1 MCHVNKLEVSLVTH
15 THAKVNL
22 HKEVYDLQKSL
33 ACIAFLSKLYNFMV
47 HIMTIELWGDVKS
60 HTKILSRVADELESL
75 YFTNKKSRS
84 TQLEGYTLA
93 GLSYCISAMKPFGVS
108 A

>member
-1 MCHVNKLEVSLVTH
+1 MCHVNKLEISLVTH
-15 THAKVNL
+15 IHAKVNL

-33 ACIAFLSKLYNFMV
+33 ACVMFLSELYNFAV
-47 HIMTIELWGDVKS
+47 HIATIELWGDVKS
-60 HTKILSRVADELESL
+60 CAKALSGVADELESL

-84 TQLEGYTLA
+84 TQLEEYMLVGS
-93 GLSYCISAMKPFGVS
+93 SYHISAMKPFGVS